1 MILES
6 ENSDFGLSFSLIY
19 KDIYKDSIETH

>member
-6 ENSDFGLSFSLIY
+6 ENSDFGLIFGLVY
-19 KDIYKDSIETH
+19 KDIYKVSIETH